1 MRNRGEW
8 LVRMGKRVNWKNI
21 RVGKW
26 VVGVGGLVN
35 RREVGLKE
43 GIEF

>member
-1 MRNRGEW
+1 MRKRGER
-8 LVRMGKRVNWKNI
+8 LVPMGKRVNWKNI
-21 RVGKW
+21 RQRKW

>member
-1 MRNRGEW
+1 MRKRGER
-8 LVRMGKRVNWKNI
+8 LVPMEKRVDWKNI

>member
-1 MRNRGEW
+1 MRKRGR
-8 LVRMGKRVNWKNI
+8 LVPMGNRVNWQNI

-26 VVGVGGLVN
+26 AVGVGGLVN